1 MNNEGLSNTDVC
13 GIRITSGPQEN
24 LRSGLVIRIGSD
36 IYQVLV
42 DGRPILCTIRRRL
55 IKETENTINP
65 VAPGDIVYL
74 SILDG
79 GGGVIEEIGKRRNS
93 FGRKAAG
100 GRPGEQVIAANVDQ
114 IIIVYAAAEPT
125 FRARGLDRYL
135 AVAEY
140 SGIPA
145 VICLNKIDLASPE
158 DAANMTVPY
167 EEIGYQVL
175 HTCAKTGQGIDDLRS
190 LLAGR
195 ISVVV
200 GPSGVGKSSL
210 LNAVE
215 PELGLAT
222 GEVGRIT
229 HRGRHTTTASR
240 LIQLRAGGFVVDT
253 AGMREFG
260 FWEISAQDLA
270 SCFREMR
277 PYIGKCRFS
286 NCAHLTEPGCAV
298 RDALASGFIRP
309 ARYEHYVKLMEGR

>member
-1 MNNEGLSNTDVC
+1 MSESLSNADVC
-13 GIRITSGPQEN
+13 GIRISSDAQED
-24 LRSGLVIRIGSD
+24 LRSGLVIQIGND
-36 IYQVLV
+36 IYHVLV
-42 DGRPILCTIRRRL
+42 DGKPILCTIRRRL
-55 IKETENTINP
+55 AREIGNAINP

-74 SILDG
+74 SILDCG
-79 GGGVIEEIGKRRNS
+79 RGVIEEIGKRRNS
-93 FGRKAAG
+93 FGREAAG
-100 GRPGEQVIAANVDQ
+100 ERPGEQVIAANVDQ
-114 IIIVYAAAEPT
+114 IIIVYAAAEPA

-135 AVAEY
+135 AVAEH
-140 SGIPA
+140 SGIPG
-145 VICLNKIDLASPE
+145 VICLNKIDLVSLE
-158 DAANMTVPY
+158 DADSMTAPY

-175 HTCAKTGQGIDDLRS
+175 HTCARTGQGVDDLRS
-190 LLAGR
+190 ILAGR

-215 PELGLAT
+215 PGLGLAT
-222 GEVGRIT
+222 GEVGRTT

-260 FWEISAQDLA
+260 LWEISARDLA

-286 NCAHLTEPGCAV
+286 NCAHLSEPGCAV
-298 RDALASGFIRP
+298 RDAVASGSIRL
-309 ARYEHYVKLMEGR
+309 ARYEHYVKLMQGR